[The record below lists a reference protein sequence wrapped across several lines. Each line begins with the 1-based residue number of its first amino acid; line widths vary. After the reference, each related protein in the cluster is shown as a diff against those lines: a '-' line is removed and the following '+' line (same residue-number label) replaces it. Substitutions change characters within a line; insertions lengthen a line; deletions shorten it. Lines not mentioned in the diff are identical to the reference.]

1 MTAAIQ
7 FTDAL
12 LEAMS
17 ASGLSSST
25 ARSSF
30 DAILQGHWTAAQIAG
45 LLVALRA
52 KPDSP
57 AIITAAAQS
66 LRAAMLP
73 VDHEFDVL
81 VDTCGTGGDGTKS
94 LNLSTG
100 AAIMLAASGVAV
112 AKHGNRAMSS
122 RTGAADVLEQLGIPI
137 NLDPIASAQVL
148 REVGITFL
156 MAPTHHPAMRYAAP
170 VRRELGVR
178 TLFNCLGP
186 LANPAGAQYQ
196 LLGAY
201 SDDLRPILAESLRRL
216 GTKRAWVVHS
226 TDGMDEVSPF
236 GTTRVS
242 QLDDGQI
249 CEFEIT
255 PEDFGLDRSAPNA
268 VTGADAEHNAQALLD
283 VLSGKPHSAR
293 NAFVINGAA
302 ALVVASSYPM
312 DQATQQ
318 MQRVLDSGAA
328 LAKLTDWKTAAQRH
342 TTGPAK

>member
-1 MTAAIQ
+1 MTEAIH
-7 FTDAL
+7 FPEVL
-12 LEAMS
+12 SEAMS
-17 ASGLSSST
+17 ASGLSASA
-25 ARSSF
+25 ARLAF
-30 DAILQGHWTAAQIAG
+30 DAILQGQWTAAQIAG

-57 AIITAAAQS
+57 AVIAAAAQS

-73 VDHEFDVL
+73 VEHPFDVV

-100 AAIMLAASGVAV
+100 AAIMLAAMGIVV

-122 RTGAADVLEQLGIPI
+122 RTGAADVLEKLGIPI
-137 NLDPIASAQVL
+137 NLAPLASAHVL

-201 SDDLRPILAESLRRL
+201 SDEIRPILAETLRRL
-216 GTKRAWVVHS
+216 GAKRAWVVHS

-236 GTTRVS
+236 GVTRVS
-242 QLDDGQI
+242 QLDSGELS
-249 CEFEIT
+249 EFEIT
-255 PEDFGLDRSAPNA
+255 PEDFGLDRSAPGA
-268 VTGADAEHNAQALLD
+268 VAGADPDHNAQALLD
-283 VLSGKPHSAR
+283 VLSGKPHTAR
-293 NAFVINGAA
+293 NAFIINAAA
-302 ALVVASSYPM
+302 ALVVANATPM
-312 DQATQQ
+312 GQAARQ
-318 MQRVLDSGAA
+318 MQKVLDSGAA
-328 LAKLTDWKTAAQRH
+328 LAKLNDWRVAAQPH
-342 TTGPAK
+342 SAGPVT